1 MFSSSVVLPKR
12 RKSKKKPTH
21 LKISFAVDSTLV
33 LCGFFCVPAKNTW
46 TVQDTKDT
54 NGALIQGGYG
64 HSSVFD
70 PGTRAVYIHGGYKA
84 FSANKYGLAGDLYKY
99 DVDQRKW

>member
-1 MFSSSVVLPKR
+1 MFSSSVKR
-12 RKSKKKPTH
+12 LKSKKRVKT
-21 LKISFAVDSTLV
+21 SFSGDITLV
-33 LCGFFCVPAKNTW
+33 PVLIFPPSLPAKNTW
-46 TVQDTKDT
+46 SVLDTF
-54 NGALIQGGYG
+54 GALIQGGYG

>member
-1 MFSSSVVLPKR
+1 ML
-12 RKSKKKPTH
+12 
-21 LKISFAVDSTLV
+21 ISLSP
-33 LCGFFCVPAKNTW
+33 CPAKNTW
-46 TVQDTKDT
+46 TLLDTI
-54 NGALIQGGYG
+54 GALIQGGYG

-99 DVDQRKW
+99 EVDKRKW

>member
-1 MFSSSVVLPKR
+1 M
-12 RKSKKKPTH
+12 
-21 LKISFAVDSTLV
+21 LV
-33 LCGFFCVPAKNTW
+33 FRWPLPAKNTW
-46 TVQDTKDT
+46 TVQDTS
-54 NGALIQGGYG
+54 GALIQGGYG

-99 DVDQRKW
+99 DVDKRNW